1 MKLNRFILALIMAL
15 SVGLVFG
22 QARKGTRKSTGKAA
36 SAKTATAK
44 KATPK
49 ALGTWITFNGGEFIR
64 KIAVD
69 SKNVYVAMMD
79 TKRMVV
85 IDKTTGKLQNVMA
98 DHGISSVAVAS
109 DKCYYYVDREGLY
122 RYDSTTG
129 ASEGPLFGI
138 TPPDWKSPK
147 QLHASPDG
155 RFLLC
160 GDALISI
167 SEGRIISEPGN
178 GEAINNLG
186 GVYISNPEE
195 WYVPLSRERY
205 QVSALG
211 TAVRQVYPDTVSG
224 NVYYCTA
231 QGLGM
236 TPMVPQPEAGLKS
249 IPTNFE
255 TEYNLAMFVTRDDE
269 GNFVVSTNAEG
280 IGFGGK
286 SIEDPYRMEKDIP
299 TGIKNEWNYEIKFPG
314 SGEMIFPDG
323 QGNLIFAS
331 DSSGRV
337 FIYNPKGLN
346 GYAELKGKA
355 VKFECD
361 MEPVF

>member
-1 MKLNRFILALIMAL
+1 MKMRKFILALLILTTA
-15 SVGLVFG
+15 GTVFG
-22 QARKGTRKSTGKAA
+22 QTKRAVRKSTGKATT
-36 SAKTATAK
+36 AKTASAK

-49 ALGTWITFNGGEFIR
+49 AVGAWITFNGGEFVR

-69 SKNVYVAMMD
+69 SKNVYVTMMD

-85 IDKTTGKLQNVMA
+85 IDKKSGKLQEVKA
-98 DHGISSVAVAS
+98 GHDISSVAVAA
-109 DKCYYYVDREGLY
+109 DKCYYYVDREGIFS
-122 RYDSTTG
+122 YDAATG
-129 ASEGPLFGI
+129 TSEGPLFGI

-147 QLHASPDG
+147 QLYTSPDG

-160 GDALISI
+160 GDALIAL
-167 SEGRIISEPGN
+167 SEGRVISEPGE

-186 GVYISNPEE
+186 GVYIGNGEE
-195 WYVPLSRERY
+195 WYAPLLKERY
-205 QVSALG
+205 QVTPLG
-211 TAVRQVYPDTVSG
+211 TAVRQIYPDTVSG
-224 NVYYCTA
+224 NVYCCTA

-236 TPMVPQPEAGLKS
+236 TPMVPQPREGLKS

-255 TEYNLAMFVTRDDE
+255 TDYNLAMFLTRDDE
-269 GNFVVSTNAEG
+269 GNFVVSTNSEG

-299 TGIKNEWNYEIKFPG
+299 TGIKNEWNYEIKFSG
-314 SGEMIFPDG
+314 SREMIYPDG

-346 GYAELKGKA
+346 GYAELKGKS
-355 VKFECD
+355 VQFED
-361 MEPVF
+361 